1 MAILDFLVNQILSV
15 PAYLVGIIVAIGLI
29 AMRKSSGQ
37 VVGGALKA
45 TLGFLILGAG
55 AGVVVASLTPLGDLI
70 LAATGAQ
77 GVVPTNEAIVSI
89 AVEEYGAQV
98 AWVMV
103 GGFVVHL
110 LIARFA
116 PLKYVFLTGHHIFF
130 MSAMLTAVLA
140 TADVSGIMMIVVGS
154 ILLGTIMSIMPAL
167 SQPFTRR
174 ITGNNTLAM
183 GHFGSLGYIT
193 AGVVGAAVGKKS
205 RSTEDLKVHEGLR
218 FLRDSMVATALS
230 MVLFYIVFTVW
241 TWISLG
247 SADAFA
253 ILGAT
258 DGGDFIMRGVAQGL
272 QFGIGVSII
281 LYGVRTILAE
291 LVPAFEG
298 ISRKVVP
305 GAVPALD
312 APIVFP
318 FAPNAVLI
326 GFIASFAGGLLSFG
340 LLAWIFGPWL
350 GLALILPGMVPH
362 FFTGGAAGVY
372 GNATGGRRGAVLGGF
387 ANGVLISF
395 LPAFLLTVL
404 GSLGFENTTFGD
416 ADFGWYGILVG
427 NIVKLG
433 PAGGIIGLLILAA
446 ALLAFASWF
455 QKKYVD
461 THWIPGKAHADW
473 IAEQKAEEKA
483 AQDEKKKAAQDE
495 KKAAQDAAT
504 RGAEKPKS

>member
-1 MAILDFLVNQILSV
+1 MVVIEFLVNEILSV
-15 PAYLVGIIVAIGLI
+15 PAYLVGIIVAVGLI

-37 VVGGALKA
+37 IVGGALKA

-55 AGVVVASLTPLGDLI
+55 AGVVVASLEPLGALI

-89 AVEEYGAQV
+89 AAEEFGAQL

-110 LIARFA
+110 VIARFF

-140 TADVSGIMMIVVGS
+140 TADIDGFLLIIIGS
-154 ILLGTIMSIMPAL
+154 IMLGL

-174 ITGNNTLAM
+174 ITGNNTIAV
-183 GHFGSLGYIT
+183 GHFGTLGYIT
-193 AGVVGAAVGKKS
+193 AGAVGAAVGKKS
-205 RSTEDLKVHEGLR
+205 RSTEDLKVPEGLR

-241 TWISLG
+241 TWIALG
-247 SADAFA
+247 NEEAFA

-258 DGGDFIMRGVAQGL
+258 DGGNFIMLGVAQGL

-312 APIVFP
+312 CPIVFP

-362 FFTGGAAGVY
+362 FFTGGAAGVF
-372 GNATGGRRGAVLGGF
+372 GNATGGRRGAIIGAF

-404 GSLGFENTTFGD
+404 GSLGFANTTFGD

-433 PAGGIIGLLILAA
+433 PVGGIIGLLVLAA
-446 ALLAFASWF
+446 ALLVFASWF

-461 THWIPGKAHADW
+461 TNWIPGKAHAEW
-473 IAEQKAEEKA
+473 IAERQAEEKA
-483 AQDEKKKAAQDE
+483 AAAAAKKGGGAA
-495 KKAAQDAAT
+495 
-504 RGAEKPKS
+504 KPKP